1 MFYIRSTCPR
11 GNINTKAREQPHS
24 QFNDNCPQK
33 RRSLKA
39 HTPSRAPTAQEYVER
54 HAMTSIRIIPVPAF
68 LVFGPV
74 SKSLVLLSNDLDM
87 ALVEAK
93 HLWRFGLAHPKD
105 TLAR

>member
-1 MFYIRSTCPR
+1 MTIAPITPFLKSTP
-11 GNINTKAREQPHS
+11 
-24 QFNDNCPQK
+24 
-33 RRSLKA
+33 KA

-54 HAMTSIRIIPVPAF
+54 HAMISIRIIPVPAF

-74 SKSLVLLSNDLDM
+74 SKSLVLLSDYLDM

-105 TLAR
+105 KLGR